1 LDVSRPDDN
10 KPAPFGTLLGT
21 APGGVEVFSSDYDS
35 VDETQMPDRSAY
47 RHYVDGLYM
56 GYKWQCVEFARRWL
70 YLNRGWVFDDVAMA
84 YEIFRLPSIRDVR
97 NNTSLPLRSFRNGSK
112 RHPEPG
118 CLLIWDEGGEFARTG
133 HVAIVTEVFPDRLRI
148 AEQNVRHRP
157 WPEGHDYSREMP
169 ARVTEH
175 GEYWVRCSFH
185 DASILGWV
193 IQTDDDTDSVTHV
206 DPDPRLFRL
215 GYGRIPGAAASEDA
229 WLNEANPDEAA
240 FVRVMEGHYLADR
253 PENRDLFYVISETAL
268 AELRRATN
276 ELHAMF
282 LHATEAVMH
291 DDALLER
298 FNFPRVLWPRL
309 RQSWSDRRNE
319 AITGRFDFALR
330 PEGIKVYEYNCDSAS
345 CHMEAGKVQGKWAA
359 HFGCDVGRDAGGRLP
374 SDLMDTWK
382 YAEVDDVLHIMYGDD
397 EEESYHSQF
406 MKEILDAAGIP
417 NKMQHGLDGLR
428 WSADGGIE
436 DAEGTPIRWVW
447 KTWAWETAL
456 DQIRAECE
464 DDESRLENYDLDAKR
479 AHAPRLVDVLLRR
492 EVMVYEPLW
501 TLVPSNKAIL
511 PVLWQMFTNQRN
523 LLDAAFE
530 LTDTISS
537 KGYVAKPIV
546 GRCGANINLYRADDS
561 LLASTEGNF
570 DSPNQVYQ
578 SLFLLPEVAGNRVQL
593 CTFTAG
599 GTYAGACVRADNS
612 VVIVA
617 DSDIVSLRVVDDK
630 TFLEHFADQ

>member
-1 LDVSRPDDN
+1 VSTQEQSRR
-10 KPAPFGTLLGT
+10 APFGTCLGK

-35 VDETQMPDRSAY
+35 VDESQMPDRSAY

-70 YLNRGWVFDDVAMA
+70 YLNQGWIFDDVAMA
-84 YEIFRLPSIRDVR
+84 YEIFRLQTIRDVR
-97 NNTSLPLRSFRNGSK
+97 NGTTLPLRSFQNGSR

-118 CLLIWDEGGEFARTG
+118 CLLIWDEGGEFKRTG
-133 HVAIVTEVFPDRLRI
+133 HVAIVTEVLPGGLRI
-148 AEQNVRHRP
+148 VEQNVSHLP
-157 WPEGHDYSREMP
+157 WPEGQDYSREIP
-169 ARVTEH
+169 AHESEH

-193 IQTDDDTDSVTHV
+193 IQTDDDTDAVTHA

-215 GYGRIPGAAASEDA
+215 GQGRIPGAAASQDA

-240 FVRVMEGHYLADR
+240 FVKVMEGHYLADR
-253 PENRDLFYVISETAL
+253 PENRDLYYVISETAL
-268 AELRRATN
+268 TELRRATN

-309 RQSWSDRRNE
+309 RQSWNNRRNE
-319 AITGRFDFALR
+319 AITGRFDFAMR

-345 CHMEAGKVQGKWAA
+345 CHMETGKVQGRWAA
-359 HFGCDVGRDAGGRLP
+359 HFGCDIGRDPGARLP

-382 YAEVDDVLHIMYGDD
+382 NADVDDVIHIMYGD
-397 EEESYHSQF
+397 EEEEAYHSLF
-406 MKEILDAAGIP
+406 MKEVLDAAGLP
-417 NKMQHGLDGLR
+417 NKLQHGLDGLR
-428 WSADGGIE
+428 WGEDGAIE

-464 DDESRLENYDLDAKR
+464 DDEERLEKYDLDATR
-479 AHAPRLVDVLLRR
+479 SHPPRLVDVLLRP

-511 PVLWQMFTNQRN
+511 PVLWRMFTNQRY
-523 LLDAAFE
+523 LLNAAFE
-530 LTDTISS
+530 LTDDISRP
-537 KGYVAKPIV
+537 GYVVKPIV
-546 GRCGANINLYRADDS
+546 GRCGANIDLYRADDS

-570 DSPNQVYQ
+570 ASRNQVYQ
-578 SLFLLPEVAGNRVQL
+578 SLFLLPEIGGNRVQL
-593 CTFTAG
+593 STFTAG
-599 GTYAGACVRADNS
+599 GTYAGACTRADNS
-612 VVIVA
+612 LVIIG
-617 DSDIVSLRVVDDK
+617 DSDVVCLRLVDDK
-630 TFLEHFADQ
+630 TFLRLD

>member
-1 LDVSRPDDN
+1 VSTKEQS
-10 KPAPFGTLLGT
+10 KPAPFGFRLGT

-35 VDETQMPDRSAY
+35 VDESQMPDRSAY

-84 YEIFRLPSIRDVR
+84 YEIFRLQTIRDVK
-97 NNTSLPLRSFRNGSK
+97 NGTTLPLRSFRNGSR

-118 CLLIWDEGGEFARTG
+118 CLLIWDEGGEFSRTG
-133 HVAIVTEVFPDRLRI
+133 HVAIVTEVLPDRLRI
-148 AEQNVRHRP
+148 AEQNVRHLP
-157 WPEGHDYSREMP
+157 WPEGHDYSREIP
-169 ARVTEH
+169 AREAEH

-193 IQTDDDTDSVTHV
+193 IQTDDDTDAVTHV

-215 GYGRIPGAAASEDA
+215 GHGRIPAAATSQDA

-240 FVRVMEGHYLADR
+240 FVGVMEGHYLASQ
-253 PENRDLFYVISETAL
+253 PENRSLYYVISETAL

-309 RQSWSDRRNE
+309 RQSWSNRRNE
-319 AITGRFDFALR
+319 AITGRFDFAMR

-345 CHMEAGKVQGKWAA
+345 CHMEAGKVQGQWAA
-359 HFGCDVGRDAGGRLP
+359 HFGCDIGRDPGARLP
-374 SDLMDTWK
+374 SDLMDTWRNS
-382 YAEVDDVLHIMYGDD
+382 EIDDVIHIMFGDD
-397 EEESYHSQF
+397 DEESYHSLF
-406 MKEILDAAGIP
+406 MKEVLDAAGLP
-417 NKMQHGLDGLR
+417 NKLQHGLDGLR
-428 WSADGGIE
+428 WGEDGSIE
-436 DAEGTPIRWVW
+436 DIDGKPIRWVW

-464 DDESRLENYDLDAKR
+464 DDTARLENYDLDAR
-479 AHAPRLVDVLLRR
+479 RSHPPRLVDVLLRP

-511 PVLWQMFTNQRN
+511 PVLWQMFTNQRH
-523 LLDAAFE
+523 LLNAAFE
-530 LTDTISS
+530 LTDDISA

-570 DSPNQVYQ
+570 ESQNQVYQ
-578 SLFLLPEVAGNRVQL
+578 SLFLLPEVGGNRVQL

-599 GTYAGACVRADNS
+599 GTYAGACTRADNS

-617 DSDIVSLRVVDDK
+617 DSDIVCLRVVDDK
-630 TFLEHFADQ
+630 TFLEHFAD